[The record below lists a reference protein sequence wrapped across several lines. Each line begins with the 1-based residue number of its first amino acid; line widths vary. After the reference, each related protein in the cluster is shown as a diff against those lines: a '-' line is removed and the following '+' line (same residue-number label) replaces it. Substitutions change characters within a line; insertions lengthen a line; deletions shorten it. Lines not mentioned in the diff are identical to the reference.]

1 MKKQSAFTLRS
12 GNKPSVAK
20 LMGVS
25 RVELPGPGR
34 KLPFLKTDL
43 TKKPAGPRATSE
55 KSEEQKN
62 KERMFE
68 KYDSQIQE
76 VKEDI
81 FQEKITEEAAATKI
95 KQLEKLRDKY
105 KS

>member
-20 LMGVS
+20 FMGVS
-25 RVELPGPGR
+25 PM
-34 KLPFLKTDL
+34 KADL